1 MVALPIS
8 FLPTAQRVQQ
18 VNLHRVRD
26 RPLLHQMNPM
36 GDHLDL
42 VVEGAERL
50 SSRSEGLFGG
60 FLADTL
66 QRDFKKATIIDE
78 NDQPVLKYG

>member
-1 MVALPIS
+1 
-8 FLPTAQRVQQ
+8 
-18 VNLHRVRD
+18 
-26 RPLLHQMNPM
+26 MNPM